1 MKKLFNEMKVY
12 LITLSLIIPFIV
24 LNHNMSYGNNI
35 LNVSVDSQGSNLG
48 PQKSE
53 NDFVIEVSIVAYND
67 SISYSFD
74 GFYSDGIKVSGIDVI
89 ENKIPGGTVSGNVP
103 EYRITGNITF
113 KMPYDYLNILN
124 DYNLS
129 VGYTY
134 RNVLRNE
141 ITEHLVLSNTFI
153 INIDDNPP
161 SIPTIHSNKTVI
173 SPDESF
179 LCKWIPCS
187 DIDDNEVSYEVILY
201 NDNNE
206 SIYPFTV
213 PYYRLKP
220 EEFFYDLD
228 ISYDFESCKTYSVV
242 VASVDDSGNKAFS
255 DPFVFYTT
263 EIDKNIPVVQI
274 KNNSTNQII
283 VQNNGFCYIP
293 PSDNFEARI
302 LNYDSK
308 YNYSFSYP
316 NNVIQPHY
324 GGNNYRAF
332 HSIASGPAYINV
344 SKTGCN
350 YTNETTKSI
359 FIQYDV
365 ELSSP
370 VIGGYITPHFTDDAH
385 EYTIQNI
392 DEIDAY
398 YFEWEVYNQANILVY
413 TTGAPQYGLT
423 SLYLY
428 LPHEGNY
435 IIRVRAWDYSVV
447 NSSEWGT
454 LAIPVYN
461 RN

>member
-1 MKKLFNEMKVY
+1 MFTQQCGLF
-12 LITLSLIIPFIV
+12 
-24 LNHNMSYGNNI
+24 
-35 LNVSVDSQGSNLG
+35 
-48 PQKSE
+48 
-53 NDFVIEVSIVAYND
+53 
-67 SISYSFD
+67 
-74 GFYSDGIKVSGIDVI
+74 
-89 ENKIPGGTVSGNVP
+89 
-103 EYRITGNITF
+103 
-113 KMPYDYLNILN
+113 
-124 DYNLS
+124 
-129 VGYTY
+129 
-134 RNVLRNE
+134 
-141 ITEHLVLSNTFI
+141 NTFI
-153 INIDDNPP
+153 IIIYDNPP
-161 SIPTIHSNKTVI
+161 SIPTMYSIITVI

-179 LCKWIPCS
+179 LCKWVPCS

-206 SIYPFTV
+206 SIYPYTV
-213 PYYRLKP
+213 PYYNLEP
-220 EEFFYDLD
+220 EEFFYDLN
-228 ISYDFESCKTYSVV
+228 ISYNFEDCKSYSIVV
-242 VASVDDSGNKAFS
+242 ISVDKSGNKAIS

-283 VQNNGFCYIP
+283 VQNYGSCYIP

-370 VIGGYITPHFTDDAH
+370 VIGGYLTPHFTDDAH

-398 YFEWEVYNQANILVY
+398 YFDWEVYNQANTLVF
-413 TTGAPQYGLT
+413 TSGGPTYGLT

-454 LAIPVYN
+454 LAFPVYN